1 MTKKGVQMSVMVA
14 LSLLVLVSLIG
25 LASSTFMNIKIN
37 EFVSNPVSGSDWV
50 EIYYGNGGSGVDL
63 GNCVL
68 RDLENNELQLGGIIN
83 SGEFISF
90 DWSSRL
96 GNDGDI

>member
-1 MTKKGVQMSVMVA
+1 MSVMVA
-14 LSLLVLVSLIG
+14 LSLLTLAGLVSP
-25 LASSTFMNIKIN
+25 TFMNVKIN

-50 EIYYGNGGSGVDL
+50 EMYYGNGGSGVDL

-90 DWSSRL
+90 D
-96 GNDGDI
+96 